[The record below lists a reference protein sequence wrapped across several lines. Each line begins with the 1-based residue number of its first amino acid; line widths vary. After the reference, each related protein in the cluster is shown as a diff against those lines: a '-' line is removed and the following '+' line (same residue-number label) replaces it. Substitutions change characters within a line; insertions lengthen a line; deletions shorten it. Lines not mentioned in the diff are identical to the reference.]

1 VSSNVADSLGT
12 AIFGLVMAVEE
23 NRRKDGKKDKNRS
36 EKSLGVLVNVKK
48 RAEIQEK
55 ILDIT
60 AGSLD

>member
-1 VSSNVADSLGT
+1 MSSNVADSLGT

-23 NRRKDGKKDKNRS
+23 NRRKDADKNRS

-48 RAEIQEK
+48 RAEMQEQ